1 MDDVL
6 KDQYFRLDVLKYE
19 YRIAKFYN
27 SLIYRILIQS
37 FFPFYSVLHKSIF
50 QEDQK

>member
-27 SLIYRILIQS
+27 ILSHIS
-37 FFPFYSVLHKSIF
+37 HTYSIF
-50 QEDQK
+50 FSFLQCST